1 MAEGISIDTNKI
13 LDIYNKDYK
22 NKSSRKPYT
31 LDELRNKH
39 TNLNNFEA
47 FILMYFVNRKKC
59 KFAGIQSDNISALL
73 RRYTLNSYSQN
84 DLLNITQKMNEL
96 NNVICDGSVSVSM
109 GGFYKQKVVKV
120 IRKY

>member
-13 LDIYNKDYK
+13 LNIYNKDYK
-22 NKSSRKPYT
+22 NKSSNNPYK

>member
-1 MAEGISIDTNKI
+1 
-13 LDIYNKDYK
+13 
-22 NKSSRKPYT
+22 
-31 LDELRNKH
+31 
-39 TNLNNFEA
+39 
-47 FILMYFVNRKKC
+47 MYFVNRKKC

>member
-1 MAEGISIDTNKI
+1 MAEGISIDTKKI

-22 NKSSRKPYT
+22 NKSSRKLYT

-59 KFAGIQSDNISALL
+59 RLAGIQSDNISALL
-73 RRYTLNSYSQN
+73 TRYGLNSYSHT
-84 DLLNITQKMNEL
+84 DLHDIINKMNEL
-96 NNVICDGSVSVSM
+96 DNLICDGSVSM